1 VSLRDSGKI
10 VGTVSI
16 KAVAQGCN
24 LQFPLSLRQ
33 FRNNTPG
40 CPFPRCNTIH
50 IKVLQQPNIPI
61 DTMLRNM
68 RQVYSTANI
77 RVAVGSREN
86 LGGPPFAA
94 LLDVDVGPCQTGQAM
109 TTEQTQLF
117 GNRNFVGAN
126 EIAVYFVRSVLQN
139 NTGVLNG
146 CASFPANQPSCV
158 IAQIASPWTLAHEVG
173 HVLGLR
179 HIPGENTNC
188 PPANPRC
195 CSTPD
200 FTRLMTG
207 CGTGNITGTPTVSQ
221 GEINTMNA
229 SNLTPA
235 C

>member
-1 VSLRDSGKI
+1 VSIRDSGKI
-10 VGTVSI
+10 VGTASI
-16 KAVAQGCN
+16 KAVAQACN

-50 IKVLQQPNIPI
+50 LKVLQQPTIPI

-68 RQVYSTANI
+68 RQVYSIANT
-77 RVAVGSREN
+77 RVVVGSREN
-86 LGGPPFAA
+86 LAGPAFAA
-94 LLDVDVGPCQTGQAM
+94 LLDLDVGPCQTGQAM
-109 TTEQTQLF
+109 TAEQTQLL

-126 EIAVYFVRSVLQN
+126 EIAVYFVRSVLLN
-139 NTGVLNG
+139 GTNTLNG
-146 CASFPANQPSCV
+146 CASSPANQPSCFV
-158 IAQIASPWTLAHEVG
+158 AQAASPWTLAHEVG
-173 HVLGLR
+173 HVLGLN
-179 HIPGENTNC
+179 HILGENTNC

-195 CSTPD
+195 CSTPN

-207 CGTGNITGTPTVSQ
+207 CGTGNITGTPTLSQ
-221 GEINTMNA
+221 GEINTMIA